1 MQVLKS
7 NVFARIP
14 DYMLQC
20 LLRILRSKRGNFLQV
35 LIFESYNNKSK
46 FYCGKGEGKRGWEE
60 FFSRNFGFDFR
71 IILHKGVFSF
81 FSTGELQCFEFC
93 FMGYSF
99 LSFGKF
105 YWSIEIC
112 LKSVFLLQENVHL
125 ALVSFQY
132 VYHEIIQISI

>member
-1 MQVLKS
+1 
-7 NVFARIP
+7 
-14 DYMLQC
+14 
-20 LLRILRSKRGNFLQV
+20 
-35 LIFESYNNKSK
+35 
-46 FYCGKGEGKRGWEE
+46 
-60 FFSRNFGFDFR
+60 
-71 IILHKGVFSF
+71 
-81 FSTGELQCFEFC
+81 
-93 FMGYSF
+93 MGYSF